1 MWTSHPFS
9 TATRVTVPTQVQLDS
24 RGRGAL
30 LGAPTARRADPRML
44 RPGCGLDP
52 VTLDGAIA
60 DADVPRGSAYRL
72 WQDDNFTPQ
81 QSYRR
86 AVQVAVLERA
96 GQGVESMTAKFKET
110 RDEYSVY
117 LESDAPEDRDWAF
130 WTILRIVANH
140 SFERLD
146 GSRCWRLY
154 QALRGCVDTVQPRA
168 HPVADAVHR
177 RNDPLRRHSTEAHPE
192 DRFVGTHVTQSLES
206 PHRIF
211 RRAEQRDLSDAWKGR
226 TSQTREPDDGGEGTQ
241 QQRRP

>member
-1 MWTSHPFS
+1 M
-9 TATRVTVPTQVQLDS
+9 
-24 RGRGAL
+24 
-30 LGAPTARRADPRML
+30 
-44 RPGCGLDP
+44 
-52 VTLDGAIA
+52 TLDGAIA

-117 LESDAPEDRDWAF
+117 LESDDPEDRDWAF
-130 WTILRIVANH
+130 RTILRIVANH

-154 QALRGCVDTVQPRA
+154 QALRGCV
-168 HPVADAVHR
+168 VAKTAPGVAALDAVR
-177 RNDPLRRHSTEAHPE
+177 RGEEAQIEAYAAMYDEIAKVYGARIREPYTMKEFATCAFALNQGIASKVTE
-192 DRFVGTHVTQSLES
+192 G
-206 PHRIF
+206 F
-211 RRAEQRDLSDAWKGR
+211 RRRDITRPTGRNGEDEDWTLFAVGLEALVDQFFEPAEAA
-226 TSQTREPDDGGEGTQ
+226 
-241 QQRRP
+241 